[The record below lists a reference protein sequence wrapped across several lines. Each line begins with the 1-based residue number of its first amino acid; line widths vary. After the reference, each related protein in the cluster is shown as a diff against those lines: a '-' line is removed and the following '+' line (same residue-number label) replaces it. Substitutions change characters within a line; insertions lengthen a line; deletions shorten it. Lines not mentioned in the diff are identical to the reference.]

1 MTFFTNPHKMKSS
14 AVRSG
19 DLCGQA
25 MAPPLLIHQSE
36 NFRFKKAHTSLWNVG
51 EHHHFE
57 TLIRGELVNSKILSH
72 IQVHISG
79 QCRLAEKDGTSD
91 TIFHQPTPKV
101 RFQCVPFI
109 LQHMRFSYPH
119 IRQLRFFAFPQR
131 WKVSSSEKQT
141 VSRYEFSHQCMTASQ
156 SQILP

>member
-1 MTFFTNPHKMKSS
+1 
-14 AVRSG
+14 
-19 DLCGQA
+19 
-25 MAPPLLIHQSE
+25 
-36 NFRFKKAHTSLWNVG
+36 
-51 EHHHFE
+51 
-57 TLIRGELVNSKILSH
+57 
-72 IQVHISG
+72 VHISG

-156 SQILP
+156 SQILPWDDDRWAWCTDESGSCMSVQEGAYGQCHEQLSQKAAIPDSPFLLTYAGSW